1 MRDYW
6 LLMGCIALGA
16 AAVMVALEVVY
27 KAVWKGGVRWIRML

>member
-16 AAVMVALEVVY
+16 AVVIAALEVVY
-27 KAVWKGGVRWIRML
+27 KAVWKGGGR

>member
-16 AAVMVALEVVY
+16 AVVLAALEMVY
-27 KAVWKGGVRWIRML
+27 RTIWKGGAR